1 MTAQDILTAA
11 LANVQIQAM
20 MFDMDIDYET
30 LTLQPK
36 KKTVEDPYW
45 LVKFKDQRANADFDT
60 NFDID
65 RDDNGR

>member
-1 MTAQDILTAA
+1 MDAQAIKV
-11 LANVQIQAM
+11 LANIQVQAM

-30 LTLQPK
+30 LALVPK
-36 KKTVEDPYW
+36 KKVVEDPFW

-60 NFDID
+60 NIDID